1 VIEGVIKGA
10 VDAEFSDLDKCID
23 DGVDIIDDV
32 WDAVKR
38 FQSKNPDEVVKG
50 IKDIGII
57 LEKAGAA
64 LTDCKNIKAD
74 LTKLT
79 EMSSYFSNP
88 ETAIVHIGKD
98 IIVHGVQIIKEVTAA
113 VKAME

>member
-38 FQSKNPDEVVKG
+38 F
-50 IKDIGII
+50 
-57 LEKAGAA
+57 
-64 LTDCKNIKAD
+64 
-74 LTKLT
+74 
-79 EMSSYFSNP
+79 
-88 ETAIVHIGKD
+88 
-98 IIVHGVQIIKEVTAA
+98 
-113 VKAME
+113 